1 MNQEVTVN
9 HEQKLYVIPAQG
21 GGYSCLGFEVAY
33 AKAQAVWEWLDD
45 ARICDPDAGWI
56 GTPEGYADYQRLMAL
71 GAEHACVN
79 HTWLYDWG
87 QDTPQAVKAALLDAK
102 DTGARVRIF
111 YGDPVTGRDWGQEH
125 DVTGTVSRST
135 GWFKCLILVAN
146 SRSDGGPAILTGN
159 TVRLYVGGQEVY
171 RHPQYHQP
179 TYTFGAVPASKWSAG
194 QDGYTHGVYADG
206 ENVANFKTYAA
217 AHRWI
222 AFMTGKR
229 MAK

>member
-21 GGYSCLGFEVAY
+21 GGHTCLGFEVAY

-159 TVRLYVGGQEVY
+159 IVRLYVSGREVY
-171 RHPQYHQP
+171 RQPTYHQP
-179 TYTFGAVPASKWSAG
+179 TYTAEHTGAAMRAE
-194 QDGYTHGVYADG
+194 GYTTAVMADD
-206 ENVANFKTYAA
+206 EEVANFRTSRA
-217 AHRWI
+217 AHRWT
-222 AFMTGKR
+222 AFMTGQR
-229 MAK
+229 MSK